1 MADMQVS
8 EVMHR
13 PIRAVRHD
21 DTAREAA
28 LILAELGYAA
38 LPVLDQNDRPIG
50 VLTSGDLLRAGGLD
64 DTVSAVMTA
73 PAVSVPGS
81 AALTEVSSRL
91 ATHGL
96 RSLPVVDAD
105 GRVVGMF
112 SRGDALR
119 IMLTPDD
126 ALAAGAQ
133 NRLDQYSGARRWRVT
148 VDEGDATI
156 SGRFTDES
164 ERRIAIAL
172 TRTVPGIRTATIA
185 TTPAAAGGPVR
196 ATGGVAHPPIP
207 SAFRITSPGDPDEPC
222 TNSLTSTPERPSP
235 RAARHTE
242 SATPLPPAAA
252 G

>member
-1 MADMQVS
+1 MELNMQVS

-13 PIRAVRHD
+13 PIIAVRHD
-21 DTAREAA
+21 NTAREAA
-28 LILAELGYAA
+28 LMLAELGYAA
-38 LPVLDQNDRPIG
+38 LPVLDQDDRLIG

-64 DTVSAVMTA
+64 DTVSAVMTT

-81 AALTEVSSRL
+81 AALAAVLSRL

-96 RSLPVVDAD
+96 RSLPVVDAGD
-105 GRVVGMF
+105 RVVGMF

-133 NRLDQYSGARRWRVT
+133 NLLDQYTGTRRWHVT
-148 VDEGDATI
+148 VDDGDVTI
-156 SGRFTDES
+156 SGRFADES

-196 ATGGVAHPPIP
+196 
-207 SAFRITSPGDPDEPC
+207 
-222 TNSLTSTPERPSP
+222 
-235 RAARHTE
+235 
-242 SATPLPPAAA
+242 
-252 G
+252 